1 MLGYRDRGQQSP
13 NRDNAK
19 IRLYTK
25 SSRLRLLLLTRLR
38 RRKNP
43 RRKNPRRKNAKV
55 QRREGAKNKEVR
67 KVEEGG
73 RKERSVSHP
82 SSLPVVLPVSVLV
95 SVLSFAPLHLCV
107 KFRLILSVFSATS
120 AGLLSY
126 LPSVRARCGTTRSE
140 ASAPIWM
147 PSRSQ
152 GRSLWVRSPRSRP
165 AAARA

>member
-1 MLGYRDRGQQSP
+1 VLGYRDRGQQSP

-38 RRKNP
+38 RRKT
-43 RRKNPRRKNAKV
+43 REEKTREEKNAKV

-82 SSLPVVLPVSVLV
+82 SSLPFVLPVSVLV

-126 LPSVRARCGTTRSE
+126 RPSGRVRCGTTRSE
-140 ASAPIWM
+140 ASAPTWM

-152 GRSLWVRSPRSRP
+152 GRLLWVRSPPSRP
-165 AAARA
+165 DAVRA